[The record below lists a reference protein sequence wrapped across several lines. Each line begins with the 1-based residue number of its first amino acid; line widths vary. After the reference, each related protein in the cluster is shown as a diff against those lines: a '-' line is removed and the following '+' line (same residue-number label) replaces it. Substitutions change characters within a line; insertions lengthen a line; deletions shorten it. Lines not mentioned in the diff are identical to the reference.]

1 MISCEEATTLCNK
14 TQYKETTFFE
24 RLKLKFHLLVCK
36 TCAKFSKQNAQ
47 LTTLCDKANLQSLTE
62 QEKVEM
68 KTQLEDK

>member
-1 MISCEEATTLCNK
+1 MISCEEAATLCNK

-36 TCAKFSKQNAQ
+36 TCAKFSKQNTQ
-47 LTTLCDKANLQSLTE
+47 FTTLCYKANLQSLTE

-68 KTQLEDK
+68 KNAIRG

>member
-36 TCAKFSKQNAQ
+36 TCAKFSKQNTQ

-68 KTQLEDK
+68 KAQLEDK